1 MRMYLPI
8 IAALAL
14 SACGGDN
21 LSTAE
26 DYEKSVAWAAID
38 ENFSLKMDANEFLD
52 KAFTKSGP
60 QEIVLQSDKKGDI
73 RLWYEAPYIHEDAV
87 ALCRKVGIQHL
98 SRDKNA
104 LHFVSCATVDSG
116 GRGVVVSFNA
126 DNEENPFEGII
137 AE

>member
-21 LSTAE
+21 LSSAE
-26 DYEKSVAWAAID
+26 DYKKSVAWEVID
-38 ENFSLKMDANEFLD
+38 KSFPVKMDANDFLD
-52 KAFTKSGP
+52 KAFIKPGP
-60 QEIVLQSDKKGDI
+60 QETVIHSEKDGDI
-73 RLWYEAPYIHEDAV
+73 RLWYEAPYIHEDAA
-87 ALCRKVGIQHL
+87 ALCRTVGIQHL

-104 LHFVSCATVDSG
+104 LRFVSCATVDSG
-116 GRGVVVSFNA
+116 GRGTVVSFNA
-126 DNEENPFEGII
+126 DNEDNPFEGII